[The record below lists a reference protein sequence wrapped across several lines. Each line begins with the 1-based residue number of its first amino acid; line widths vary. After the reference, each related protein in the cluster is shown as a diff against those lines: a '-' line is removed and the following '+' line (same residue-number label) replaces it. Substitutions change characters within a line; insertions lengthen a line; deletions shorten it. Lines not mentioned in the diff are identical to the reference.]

1 MIGRNIRGS
10 VHDWPTKCAGV
21 LIIGRK
27 LAPWLLSDASC
38 GSSRESRGCGI
49 DYLENMSHDCFLA
62 RADNRGNQRNV
73 LKTRDLLIES
83 WKDEE
88 KI

>member
-1 MIGRNIRGS
+1 
-10 VHDWPTKCAGV
+10 
-21 LIIGRK
+21 
-27 LAPWLLSDASC
+27 
-38 GSSRESRGCGI
+38 
-49 DYLENMSHDCFLA
+49 MSHDCFLA

-88 KI
+88 KIRDTRYKAQGTVVGYTRNESAGRKSRYVPNLKMKRVRGARAKYECRSLRKAI